1 MEQDNETFADRKQ
14 SRNRVN
20 KKQNIVA
27 VALGILVF
35 SLSGCGALEQTQSQT
50 ATNQSASTGQADNN
64 TFFNTENIH
73 TIDVAFEDA
82 DYQQMLS
89 TYAETGDKE
98 WIEADVTIDG
108 TLIENVGLRLKG
120 NSSLRGLGGTQTA
133 VVDEGDGTADSNSP
147 EGLPW
152 LIRLD
157 KYVDDQSYSGRVDF
171 VVRGNNT
178 ETSLNEAVA
187 LAMLAEAG
195 VTAQQA
201 AFTAFSVNG
210 SSPSLRL
217 VVDSP
222 DDELWNAE
230 IFGGGNTYKA
240 DSEGDY
246 SYRGSDATSYLDVFT
261 QRTGVEDMTP
271 VIEFLDFINN
281 SSDEEFAQDLSQ
293 HLDTEGFATYL
304 AAQDL
309 IRNNDAIDGMGNNSY
324 LHFDSNTN
332 TMSIVAWD
340 HNLAFAAMGADGG
353 PGGGFQPDT
362 QQSGTMPDFAQSMGG
377 DFPDPGQSRPQGG
390 PPADGQREMPMS
402 GQAGA
407 EAGRPPQDAGGFGGQ
422 RGPGAKSNPLVTR
435 FLGTEEFAQLYG
447 DALESLNERLIA
459 SGFAE
464 QILDNYVDLLSSE
477 GQNLVSQSAIEN
489 DADAIR
495 QQLASEVTSRV

>member
-1 MEQDNETFADRKQ
+1 MKTKQ
-14 SRNRVN
+14 IIAS
-20 KKQNIVA
+20 VA
-27 VALGILVF
+27 AGILTL

-50 ATNQSASTGQADNN
+50 ASNQSAPTGQADNN

-133 VVDEGDGTADSNSP
+133 VVDEGDGTADSSSP

-324 LHFDSNTN
+324 LHFDSDTN

-340 HNLAFAAMGADGG
+340 HNLAFSAMGG
-353 PGGGFQPDT
+353 PAEGGFRPDM
-362 QQSGTMPDFAQSMGG
+362 QQSGAMPDFAQSMDGE
-377 DFPDPGQSRPQGG
+377 FPNPGQGRPQGG
-390 PPADGQREMPMS
+390 PPADAEGEMSMS
-402 GQAGA
+402 GQAGPPEDVNGFA
-407 EAGRPPQDAGGFGGQ
+407 EQ
-422 RGPGAKSNPLVTR
+422 RGPGTKSNPLVTR

-447 DALESLNERLIA
+447 DALESLNERLVA

-464 QILDNYVDLLSSE
+464 QILDDYVALLSSE
-477 GQNLVSQSAIEN
+477 GQNLVSQSVIEN

-495 QQLASEVTSRV
+495 QQLTSEVTGRV